1 MENLLLAV
9 SAVGLG
15 ACWLGIHPREDRVK
29 RISALLELPPSVIPM
44 GGVAIGWPGE
54 NKEPRTRYNETYIHR
69 EKWYAYPPATPTR
82 PVC

>member
-44 GGVAIGWPGE
+44 GGVALGWPAE
-54 NKEPRTRYNETYIHR
+54 TKEPRTRYDDSYVHH
-69 EKWYAYPPATPTR
+69 EKW
-82 PVC
+82 